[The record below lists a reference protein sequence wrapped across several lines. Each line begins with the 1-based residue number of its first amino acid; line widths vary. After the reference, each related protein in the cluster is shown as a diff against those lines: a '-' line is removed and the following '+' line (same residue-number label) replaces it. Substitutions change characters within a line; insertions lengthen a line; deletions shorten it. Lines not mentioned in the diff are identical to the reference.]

1 LRGARKLKK
10 EKKAKKSKE
19 AESIRTNYERNKEY
33 LQHLV
38 L

>member
-19 AESIRTNYERNKEY
+19 AESIRNNYESNK
-33 LQHLV
+33 
-38 L
+38 